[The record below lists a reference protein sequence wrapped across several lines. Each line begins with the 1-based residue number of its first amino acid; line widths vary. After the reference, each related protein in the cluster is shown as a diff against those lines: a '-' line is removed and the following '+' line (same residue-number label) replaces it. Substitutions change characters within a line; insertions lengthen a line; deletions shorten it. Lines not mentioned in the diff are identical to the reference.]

1 MCSRWGAGELLKIL
15 TFKVWVLFAS
25 NPANFN
31 TEGLAWKIPLL
42 PTHSKRLFVA
52 IGFSLP
58 GITAFSILRL
68 TSITFLWEILLVSI
82 LNSDTFRLS
91 LDSRGRSADYDR
103 YSSSISMG
111 STSVIYIF
119 F

>member
-1 MCSRWGAGELLKIL
+1 MCSRWGAGELLMIL

-25 NPANFN
+25 KPANFN

-42 PTHSKRLFVA
+42 PTVSKTLFVA
-52 IGFSLP
+52 IGLALP
-58 GITAFSILRL
+58 GIAAANILRL
-68 TSITFLWEILLVSI
+68 TSITFLLAILFISI
-82 LNSDTFRLS
+82 LNSDYFRLS
-91 LDSRGRSADYDR
+91 LDSTGRSPDYDR
-103 YSSSISMG
+103 YSSSISMA